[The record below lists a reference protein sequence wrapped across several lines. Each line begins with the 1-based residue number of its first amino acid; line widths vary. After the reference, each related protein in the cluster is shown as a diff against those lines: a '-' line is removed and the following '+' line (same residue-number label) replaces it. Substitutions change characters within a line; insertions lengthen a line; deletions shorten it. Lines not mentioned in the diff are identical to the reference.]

1 MALQITNTGINLTT
15 GIASVAGTLPNNSAG
30 IPARFVRI
38 AATVAAYVRLGS
50 GAQVA
55 VATDMLVM
63 PNSQGLVIA
72 TLGATNVAVLQAASE
87 TTPSNEQ
94 SIATTGATSSNTINW
109 GAVTGAVGY
118 RIYRGTVSNT
128 ENVFYTVGAVATFLD
143 TGAANTA
150 GTPLA
155 SSIAPIP
162 TPVQTAPS
170 TSLTGG
176 TLAAATYFYK
186 VSAIMPF
193 GAVQIS
199 PCEDI

>member
-1 MALQITNTGINLTT
+1 MLQITNTGINLTT
-15 GIASVAGTLPNNSAG
+15 AIASVAGTLPNNSAG
-30 IPARFVRI
+30 TPARYIRI
-38 AATVAAYVRLGS
+38 AATVASYLRIGT

-55 VATDMLVM
+55 VATDLMVLPNSAGLVM
-63 PNSQGLVIA
+63 A

-94 SIATTGATSSNTINW
+94 SIATTGTTSSNTINW

-118 RIYRGTVSNT
+118 RIYRGTATNT
-128 ENVFYTVGAVATFLD
+128 ENVFYTVGAVVTFLD
-143 TGAANTA
+143 TGAANT
-150 GTPLA
+150 GGSPLA
-155 SSIAPIP
+155 ASIATILS
-162 TPVQTAPS
+162 PVQTAPS
-170 TSLTGG
+170 TSVSGG
-176 TLAAATYFYK
+176 TLAATTYYYK